1 MDRPAP
7 RKDAQPVDYYCPA
20 DAMGGGNCPI
30 NFCGTLETA
39 SALAANPPGYPQSGT
54 DSLCNNGRVCVVG
67 PPVAAGNAFQLTCVP
82 PVSGARP
89 FGDLCSPTGGAGMQC
104 ADDSLCV
111 ASPDFP
117 ADRFCSTMCRN
128 DADCPAASSC
138 LEYPTAKAPDGS
150 SAQVG
155 LCTPNSKIA
164 GTPCTHES
172 ACPSG
177 QGCVSVGSRTAS
189 RICKQT
195 GGSTTVGKACTDS
208 TQCLSGA
215 CFDQTFAVGG
225 GGNQTFCSSVCTV
238 NSDCG
243 PDQICARLV
252 QNNNGTPNDPTDD
265 VVIGQCQTLF
275 APLATMGCTSDAA
288 CVALNDESDTC
299 DTFHGV
305 CYKKSAVPGSACT
318 MNTGCMLGGVCS
330 TGARFPG
337 GYCQSYGCAPSPTG
351 STPNVDL
358 CPGPGSVCVQRGG
371 PDAPLYACYDG
382 CAFGADAGAQTCI
395 RAASGYVCSAPV
407 PGAPANICLGQ
418 FGT

>member
-1 MDRPAP
+1 MDKPAP
-7 RKDAQPVDYYCPA
+7 RRDAQPVDYVCPA

-30 NFCGTLETA
+30 NFCGTLQTVK
-39 SALAANPPGYPQSGT
+39 ALAANPPGYPQSGA
-54 DSLCNNGRVCVVG
+54 DSLCNSGRVCVVG
-67 PPVAAGNAFQLTCVP
+67 PPIDDGGAFQLTCVAP
-82 PVSGARP
+82 AAGARQ
-89 FGDLCSPTGGAGMQC
+89 FGDPCSPTGGAGMQC

-117 ADRFCSTMCRN
+117 ADHFCSTMCRN
-128 DADCPAASSC
+128 DADCPADARC
-138 LEYPTAKAPDGS
+138 LEYPTVQAPDGS
-150 SAQVG
+150 NALVG
-155 LCTPNSKIA
+155 LCTPEAKIA
-164 GTPCTHES
+164 ATPCTRES

-177 QGCVSVGSRTAS
+177 QGCVSYGSRTS
-189 RICKQT
+189 LTVCKAT
-195 GGSTTVGKACTDS
+195 GGSTPVGKACTAG

-215 CFDQTFAVGG
+215 CFDQTFKVAG

-252 QNNNGTPNDPTDD
+252 QNNNGTLMDPTDD
-265 VVIGQCQTLF
+265 VVVGQCQTLF
-275 APLATMGCTSDAA
+275 APIVSLGCTSDAS
-288 CVALNDESDTC
+288 CVALNNGSDTC

-305 CYKKSAVPGSACT
+305 CYNQSAVPGSACT
-318 MNTGCMLGGVCS
+318 SNTGCMLGGVCS

-337 GYCQSYGCAPSPTG
+337 GYCQSYGCAPNPTG

-358 CPGPGSVCVQRGG
+358 CPGAGSVCVQRGG
-371 PDAPLYACYDG
+371 PDEPLYACYDG

-395 RAASGYVCSAPV
+395 RGTSGYACFAPV
-407 PGAPANICLGQ
+407 VGAPANICLGQ